1 MPKVLE
7 DKPNRLLELD
17 DEICKSWLR
26 KDESKDGAY
35 QKDYEDVETYR
46 DVFIIIKTRYDDMF
60 QSVVMDQI
68 SKRNSLPT

>member
-1 MPKVLE
+1 LK
-7 DKPNRLLELD
+7 LD

-35 QKDYEDVETYR
+35 QKYFKDAETYR
-46 DVFIIIKTRYDDMF
+46 DVFIIIKTRYDDML

-68 SKRNSLPT
+68 SKRNSLPTVT